1 MNTFDQIPYQD
12 YFNYLVFIIPY
23 FFILKLYSLHY
34 LFNYTCVES
43 GEKVTCVEPP
53 PRSSAA
59 TVLPGLCV
67 AKRSNRKFTV
77 NHENIP
83 SSVPSI
89 IEIEFLE
96 I

>member
-1 MNTFDQIPYQD
+1 MIILIMF
-12 YFNYLVFIIPY
+12 LFIIPH
-23 FFILKLYSLHY
+23 FQILKLY
-34 LFNYTCVES
+34 LFHYTCIEL

-67 AKRSNRKFTV
+67 LKRSNRKFTV
-77 NHENIP
+77 NQENIP